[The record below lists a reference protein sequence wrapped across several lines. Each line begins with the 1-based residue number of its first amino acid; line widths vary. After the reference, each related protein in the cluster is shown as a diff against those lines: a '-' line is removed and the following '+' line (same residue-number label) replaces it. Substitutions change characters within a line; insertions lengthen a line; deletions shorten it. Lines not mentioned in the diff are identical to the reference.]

1 MVELQNGTELD
12 LRNIGF
18 TYPEDSDTDLELL
31 KQHDTKLSQ
40 MKNTL
45 LVQQAKLKRALQ
57 NFKKKKEGIN
67 EELLVSSLS
76 KHSSLLVIYSFPKYI
91 TCISFNF
98 NSF

>member
-31 KQHDTKLSQ
+31 KLHDIRLSQ

-45 LVQQAKLKRALQ
+45 LAQQTKLKRALQ
-57 NFKKKKEGIN
+57 NFKKNKGGIN
-67 EELLVSSLS
+67 KELLVSSLS
-76 KHSSLLVIYSFPKYI
+76 KRSGLLLICSFPKYI
-91 TCISFNF
+91 ICLV
-98 NSF
+98 

>member
-31 KQHDTKLSQ
+31 KLHDIRLSQ

-45 LVQQAKLKRALQ
+45 LAQQTKLKRALQ
-57 NFKKKKEGIN
+57 NFKKNKGGIN
-67 EELLVSSLS
+67 KELLVSSLS
-76 KHSSLLVIYSFPKYI
+76 KRSGLLLICSFPKYI
-91 TCISFNF
+91 MCLV
-98 NSF
+98 

>member
-31 KQHDTKLSQ
+31 KQHDIRLSQ

-45 LVQQAKLKRALQ
+45 LAQQTKLKRALQ
-57 NFKKKKEGIN
+57 NFKKNKGGIN
-67 EELLVSSLS
+67 KELLVSWLS
-76 KHSSLLVIYSFPKYI
+76 KRSGLLLICSFPKYI
-91 TCISFNF
+91 MCLV
-98 NSF
+98 